1 MNFEKIP
8 RIWLIIS
15 GAVYL
20 IGLAACLAFAP
31 TGFCVGFGFGGA
43 LVLLNSWFS
52 ARWVRKAEFPNKG
65 RVLASLVGGFYFR
78 LAFLG
83 VGLYC
88 LIRFMQV
95 DPIGLV
101 VGLSVIPAGLFVML
115 ILIYIANRRPEEA

>member
-8 RIWLIIS
+8 RIWLFIS

-20 IGLAACLAFAP
+20 IGLVVCLALAPAGFA
-31 TGFCVGFGFGGA
+31 VGFGSGGA
-43 LVLLNSWFS
+43 LVLLNSWIS
-52 ARWVRKAEFPNKG
+52 ARRVRKAEFNDKG
-65 RVLASLVGGFYFR
+65 RALASLVGGFYFR
-78 LAFLG
+78 LVFLG

-88 LIRFMQV
+88 LVRFTQV

>member
-1 MNFEKIP
+1 MNLEKIP
-8 RIWLIIS
+8 RIWLFIS

-20 IGLAACLAFAP
+20 AGLLACLAFAP
-31 TGFCVGFGFGGA
+31 TEFCVGFGFGGA
-43 LVLLNSWFS
+43 LVLLNSWIS
-52 ARWVRKAEFPNKG
+52 ARRVSKVEFHDKG
-65 RVLASLVGGFYFR
+65 RALASLIGGFYFR

-88 LIRFMQV
+88 LIRFTQL

-101 VGLSVIPAGLFVML
+101 VGLSVIPAGLFAML

>member
-8 RIWLIIS
+8 RIWLIVS
-15 GAVYL
+15 GVVYV
-20 IGLAACLAFAP
+20 IGLAAALAFAP

-88 LIRFMQV
+88 IIRFVQV

-101 VGLSVIPAGLFVML
+101 VGLSVIPAGLLVML